1 MNGYELSH
9 NWFDFC
15 FENPEKI
22 NPSHTAIYFFA
33 IEHCNRMGWKTKFGF
48 PTQMAMDALGISKH
62 STYIKYFNDLVEWGF
77 LILVQKSSNQY
88 SSKIIS
94 LNFAMPKKG
103 KALGKA
109 LVKHGEKQSLSEG
122 ESTVISDGSII
133 KQDNLEPNNLEP
145 NNEEQK
151 NSSSSSEENDEE
163 EILSV
168 KLLENLDEKFSV
180 YVYGILKNNSQIEF
194 KEQWQRR
201 KSCYYQ
207 LVLNSSHFHKIMK
220 KSNVS
225 KEVYEELLLEFF
237 KHKST
242 QLDVKWTSILQLIQN
257 AINYINKIIK
267 ENGKSKQNNSVAYI
281 QQQQMREPARD
292 FGEL

>member
-88 SSKIIS
+88 SSNIIS
-94 LNFAMPKKG
+94 LNFALPKKG
-103 KALGKA
+103 KALAKA
-109 LVKHGEKQSLSEG
+109 FIKHGEKHSLSDG
-122 ESTVISDGSII
+122 KSTVISDGSII
-133 KQDNLEPNNLEP
+133 KQYNLEPNNFKP
-145 NNEEQK
+145 NNEEQG
-151 NSSSSSEENDEE
+151 NQTSTENELGD
-163 EILSV
+163 LF
-168 KLLENLDEKFSV
+168 KGLN
-180 YVYGILKNNSQIEF
+180 IEF
-194 KEQWQRR
+194 SNYINARIQSNAPFKFHEEWAKR
-201 KSCYYQ
+201 KDCYYG
-207 LVLNSSHFHKIMK
+207 LVLNNQNFQKKIKNKNISEDDAK
-220 KSNVS
+220 KYISEWLKHLYENKLDQQWDTITDMCTHCLNFINLKLSN
-225 KEVYEELLLEFF
+225 
-237 KHKST
+237 
-242 QLDVKWTSILQLIQN
+242 
-257 AINYINKIIK
+257 
-267 ENGKSKQNNSVAYI
+267 NGKPNAKNTVAYI